1 MVLIR
6 CNKRKLVPKVNT
18 SINLTV
24 TSESRVWNFGKN
36 GVVLSGN
43 TGDGLLEHGEVGV
56 AGGGVV
62 GAVAGQRSI
71 GSSGGIVSGVGVGR
85 EFLLTAAAETLLL
98 APAATVAAS
107 GSALAA
113 VGMRAI
119 GKGTDDGK
127 SWGAKVAVLRRR
139 KALSNL
145 FNKVSVGSLK
155 TVGNM

>member
-1 MVLIR
+1 M
-6 CNKRKLVPKVNT
+6 PKVNT

-43 TGDGLLEHGEVGV
+43 AGDGLLEHGEVGV

-62 GAVAGQRSI
+62 GAVAGQRSL
-71 GSSGGIVSGVGVGR
+71 GSSGGIVGGVGVGR
-85 EFLLTAAAETLLL
+85 ELLLTAAAETLLL

-113 VGMRAI
+113 VGMGAI

-127 SWGAKVAVLRRR
+127 SWGAKVVVLRRR

-145 FNKVSVGSLK
+145 FNKVSVGALK

>member
-1 MVLIR
+1 M
-6 CNKRKLVPKVNT
+6 
-18 SINLTV
+18 TV

-62 GAVAGQRSI
+62 GAVAGQRSL
-71 GSSGGIVSGVGVGR
+71 GSSGGIVGGVGVGR
-85 EFLLTAAAETLLL
+85 ELLLTAAAETLLL

-107 GSALAA
+107 GSTLAA
-113 VGMRAI
+113 VGMGAI

-127 SWGAKVAVLRRR
+127 SWGAKVVVLRRR
-139 KALSNL
+139 KAISNL